1 MQKAKGLSGWVSL
14 LWKERLSNAHSLRVL
29 TSQLK
34 TKSQKDETMMNAHG
48 RYVVPCRELSRAC
61 QRRVRDCPRMGII
74 YAIRGLS
81 ALSVS
86 AIWGNAKAW
95 TRGMG
100 KERIPRILFVEA
112 QRTT

>member
-86 AIWGNAKAW
+86 AI
-95 TRGMG
+95 
-100 KERIPRILFVEA
+100 
-112 QRTT
+112 

>member
-1 MQKAKGLSGWVSL
+1 MAQRYKFSIESKSFPLDISG
-14 LWKERLSNAHSLRVL
+14 EP
-29 TSQLK
+29 
-34 TKSQKDETMMNAHG
+34 
-48 RYVVPCRELSRAC
+48 YVVPCRELSRAC

-100 KERIPRILFVEA
+100 KERIPRILFY
-112 QRTT
+112 RS